1 MGIVDRGRQLY
12 RNVNFQRLLREKS
25 AVSVSEAY
33 DALQEFL
40 PREAPCFSQENEI
53 VPEFDVMIIVPVYNV
68 EQYLDQCIDSVLGQ
82 KTKYSFQAVFVDD
95 GSTDGSGEIL
105 KNRIKA
111 PHVLITQN
119 NSGVSV
125 ARNIALRHITG
136 RYVMFLDSDDYLAP
150 DAVERL
156 VCEAES
162 TGADIVEASH
172 TFFND
177 KGDQWLYRHKEHA
190 GPITR
195 HEVYGFPWGK
205 IIKSELLA
213 NFCFPVGYMFED
225 TVMSTLL
232 YPQCGQVYAL
242 PDALYFYRDNSMGI
256 THRSK
261 VRKEAV
267 DTFWITKY
275 CLEERLR
282 RGQTLDSVDYERYLT
297 AAWRNYERTKK
308 LPQKVQEWIFVLTC
322 KMFEECLPFHYE
334 GREKR
339 MQMLEK
345 TIRRKSYRGF
355 CFLLARWDNI

>member
-33 DALQEFL
+33 DALQAFL

-111 PHVLITQN
+111 PHVIISQENRGL
-119 NSGVSV
+119 SA
-125 ARNIALRHITG
+125 ARNAAVRHISG
-136 RYVMFLDSDDYLAP
+136 RYVMFLDSDDYLAT
-150 DAVERL
+150 DAVEKL
-156 VCEAES
+156 MDAAKQ
-162 TGADIVEASH
+162 TGADIVEGAHS
-172 TFFND
+172 FFSD
-177 KGDQWLYRHKEHA
+177 EGESTQFQHRTSYGPADYRELF
-190 GPITR
+190 
-195 HEVYGFPWGK
+195 GFACGK
-205 IIKSELLA
+205 VIKSEMLKR
-213 NFCFPVGYMFED
+213 FCFPEGYLFED

-232 YPQCGQVYAL
+232 HPQSRKVFVL
-242 PDALYFYRDNSMGI
+242 PDVVYFYRDNSMGI

-282 RGQTLDSVDYERYLT
+282 RGQNLDSVDYERYLT
-297 AAWRNYERTKK
+297 AAWRNYERTKE